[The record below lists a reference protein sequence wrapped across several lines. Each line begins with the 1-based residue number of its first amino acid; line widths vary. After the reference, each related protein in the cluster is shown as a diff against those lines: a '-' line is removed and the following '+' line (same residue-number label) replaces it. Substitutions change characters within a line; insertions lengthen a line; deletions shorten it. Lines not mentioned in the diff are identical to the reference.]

1 MSKVTFLPITFNTRF
16 KTKKREAKQTAIKSV
31 MGFLRNDTLF
41 LGAIEVEVS
50 KKPCKNCPKNKCKNC
65 PVKENK

>member
-16 KTKKREAKQTAIKSV
+16 KTKREAKQTAIKSV

-50 KKPCKNCPKNKCKNC
+50 KKPCKNCP
-65 PVKENK
+65 VKENK